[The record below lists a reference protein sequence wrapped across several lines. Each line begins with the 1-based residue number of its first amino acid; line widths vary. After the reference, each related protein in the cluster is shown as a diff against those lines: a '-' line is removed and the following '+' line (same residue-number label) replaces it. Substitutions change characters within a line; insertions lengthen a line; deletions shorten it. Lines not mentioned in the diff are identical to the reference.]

1 MIEKLKMQTSAND
14 WIGGFP
20 VGSGR
25 IAAMVSSGKSR
36 DVMTMNHEW
45 LWRGDT
51 EVPREAY
58 KSAEFLPM
66 VRKLLDRD
74 DIYRAT
80 GTAGILFG
88 GYGSGSAIRIA
99 ISMPAA

>member
-51 EVPREAY
+51 
-58 KSAEFLPM
+58 L
-66 VRKLLDRD
+66 
-74 DIYRAT
+74 
-80 GTAGILFG
+80 
-88 GYGSGSAIRIA
+88 
-99 ISMPAA
+99 